1 MAQRMRR
8 RVRDTAGDALIEA
21 ALVTPLLV
29 LLTLAIVDFASLSY
43 TYLSLENGVGQAT
56 RYGVTGNQM
65 SEQSRVGSIEA
76 AMRAATPTLTIPD
89 DAFTFSHL
97 PPGGGWTGGPGGP
110 GDVEKV
116 AVDYTWTP
124 LTPILLPFFAGGQ
137 VHLRVESAMKNEPRF
152 N

>member
-1 MAQRMRR
+1 MTQRAWKQ
-8 RVRDTAGDALIEA
+8 VRETSGDALIEA

-29 LLTLAIVDFASLSY
+29 LLTLAIVDFASLSF

-56 RYGVTGNQM
+56 RYGITGNQM
-65 SEQSRVGSIEA
+65 GEQSRVGSIEA
-76 AMRAATPTLTIPD
+76 AMRQATPTLTISD

-97 PPGGGWTGGPGGP
+97 PPGGGWVGGPGGP

-116 AVDYTWTP
+116 AVDYTWTA
-124 LTPILLPFFAGGQ
+124 LTPVLRPFFTNGQ